1 MAVAMREEG
10 DEMRIEGTYTFPA
23 AIERVFAAL
32 TEPDTLRQALPGC
45 ERLIQL
51 GPAAPDGAATFEVR
65 LRPAPDAGIY
75 TLRITGVVSR
85 RPAHLRLEL
94 RGRGP
99 HGPVRGSGLIDLV
112 AQDEFTVGA
121 YVFDL
126 MFDPAAAGA
135 ATAESRVAQLGGQ
148 RYARTVCERLADV
161 LRPERP
167 SDGAAEVVEP
177 RRAARMRVVARGVRT
192 PQGRILALPAASSG
206 SPLSANAN
214 AWIERIGWMATGMVM
229 GMAALGL
236 LVAITRWLGDW
247 SE

>member
-1 MAVAMREEG
+1 
-10 DEMRIEGTYTFPA
+10 MRIEGTYTFPA
-23 AIERVFAAL
+23 AIERIFAAL
-32 TEPDTLRQALPGC
+32 TEPDQIGRALPGC

-51 GPAAPDGAATFEVR
+51 GPAATDGAASFEVR

-75 TLRITGVVSR
+75 TFRINGVAAR

-99 HGPVRGSGLIDLV
+99 HGPLMGSGLIDLV

-126 MFDPAAAGA
+126 VSDQDEAGVRQVGA
-135 ATAESRVAQLGGQ
+135 RVAQMAGQ
-148 RYARTVCERLADV
+148 QYARTVCERLAES

-167 SDGAAEVVEP
+167 TEGATEAVP
-177 RRAARMRVVARGVRT
+177 SRRSAHMRVVARGVRT
-192 PQGRILALPAASSG
+192 PQGRILTLPAAPSA
-206 SPLSANAN
+206 SPLSAHAN

-236 LVAITRWLGDW
+236 LVAISRWLGDW

>member
-1 MAVAMREEG
+1 
-10 DEMRIEGTYTFPA
+10 MRIEGTYTFPV

-32 TEPDTLRQALPGC
+32 TQPDEIGRALPGC
-45 ERLIQL
+45 ERLIQF
-51 GPAAPDGAATFEVR
+51 GPAAADGAASFEAR

-75 TLRITGVVSR
+75 TMRINGVAAR

-99 HGPVRGSGLIDLV
+99 HGPLTGSGLIDLV

-126 MFDPAAAGA
+126 VYDPDTSGVPQAGA
-135 ATAESRVAQLGGQ
+135 REAQVAGQ
-148 RYARTVCERLADV
+148 RYARTVCERLAEA

-167 SDGAAEVVEP
+167 SDGITEAVP
-177 RRAARMRVVARGVRT
+177 LHRPARMRVVARGVRT
-192 PQGRILALPAASSG
+192 PQGRILALPAAPSV
-206 SPLSANAN
+206 SPLSANAS
-214 AWIERIGWMATGMVM
+214 AWIERLGWMATGMVM

-236 LVAITRWLGDW
+236 LVAISRWLGNW